1 MAGLI
6 SGCSFTPHGIAT
18 PMANPSDTTTL
29 QASKHR
35 TRRQTDKPIR
45 SGRFAAGLALVLA
58 IVAVLAS
65 GYVAYLV
72 NSKRGLT
79 DAKGR
84 LFNVEQETTQLQEL
98 TQQMNQE
105 LGAQRDAQNIL
116 KTSVQTLHEEIGKG
130 RRAWLLAETANLLVI
145 AQHRLA
151 YARDPSQ
158 ALEALR
164 AADRQL
170 QQLADPSYQPVRKLL
185 EREISALETFRRLD
199 LSGMAQRLGQLA
211 GRVDG
216 LPLAPLP
223 QEPTLATDGES
234 GGFARE
240 VWKDLRDLVRIRTT
254 TDVRR
259 PLLLPEHKYF
269 LRENLRLMLYGA
281 QVALL
286 HGDIGTL
293 ELNARAAHKWLADYY
308 DANNSA
314 VRAANAELETILKS
328 RPADLPDISAS
339 LTSLRELTARLNPP

>member
-1 MAGLI
+1 
-6 SGCSFTPHGIAT
+6 
-18 PMANPSDTTTL
+18 MANPSDTTPD
-29 QASKHR
+29 QVSKR
-35 TRRQTDKPIR
+35 RARRQTDKPPR

-65 GYVAYLV
+65 GYVAHLV

-84 LFNVEQETTQLQEL
+84 LFNVEQETTQLHEL

-105 LGAQRDAQNIL
+105 LSAQRDAQNIL

-151 YARDPSQ
+151 YARDPGQ

-170 QQLADPSYQPVRKLL
+170 QQLADPNYQPVRKLL
-185 EREISALETFRRLD
+185 EREIGALETFRRLD

-211 GRVDG
+211 GRVDS

-223 QEPTLATDGES
+223 QEPVATEGENS
-234 GGFARE
+234 FARE

-286 HGDIGTL
+286 HGDIATL
-293 ELNARAAHKWLADYY
+293 ELNARAARKWLADYY
-308 DANNSA
+308 DADNAA
-314 VRAANAELETILKS
+314 VREASAELEATLKS

-339 LTSLRELTARLNPP
+339 LTSLRELTARLNTP

>member
-1 MAGLI
+1 
-6 SGCSFTPHGIAT
+6 
-18 PMANPSDTTTL
+18 MANPSDTTPV

-35 TRRQTDKPIR
+35 ARRQTDKPTR
-45 SGRFAAGLALVLA
+45 SGRFAAGMALVLA

-105 LGAQRDAQNIL
+105 LSAQRESQDML
-116 KTSVQTLHEEIGKG
+116 KTSVQTLHDEIGKG
-130 RRAWLLAETANLLVI
+130 RRAWLLAETTNLLVI

-170 QQLADPSYQPVRKLL
+170 QQLADPNYQPVRKLL
-185 EREISALETFRRLD
+185 EREIGALETFRRLD
-199 LSGMAQRLGQLA
+199 LTGMAQRLGQLA
-211 GRVDG
+211 GRVDS

-223 QEPTLATDGES
+223 QEPVATDGES
-234 GGFARE
+234 GFARE

-339 LTSLRELTARLNPP
+339 LTSLRELTARLNPS

>member
-1 MAGLI
+1 MADSSRLL
-6 SGCSFTPHGIAT
+6 SHPHEYRNS
-18 PMANPSDTTTL
+18 MANPSDTPAV
-29 QASKHR
+29 QAP
-35 TRRQTDKPIR
+35 TRRQTDKPLR
-45 SGRFAAGLALVLA
+45 TGRFAAGLALVLA
-58 IVAVLAS
+58 IIAVLAS
-65 GYVAYLV
+65 GYVGYLV
-72 NSKRGLT
+72 NSKRGLS

-105 LGAQRDAQNIL
+105 LSAQRDAQNIL

-170 QQLADPSYQPVRKLL
+170 QQLADPNYQPVRKLL
-185 EREISALETFRRLD
+185 EREIGALETFRRLD

-211 GRVDG
+211 GRVDS

-223 QEPTLATDGES
+223 QEPAATES
-234 GGFARE
+234 EGGFARE

-254 TDVRR
+254 SDVRR

-286 HGDIGTL
+286 HGDIATL
-293 ELNARAAHKWLADYY
+293 ELNARAAHKWLTDYY

-314 VRAANAELETILKS
+314 VRAANTELETILKN

-339 LTSLRELTARLNPP
+339 LTSLRELTARLNTP

>member
-1 MAGLI
+1 
-6 SGCSFTPHGIAT
+6 
-18 PMANPSDTTTL
+18 MANPSETTPV
-29 QASKHR
+29 QASKR
-35 TRRQTDKPIR
+35 RARRQTDKPVR

-65 GYVAYLV
+65 GYVGYLV

-84 LFNVEQETTQLQEL
+84 LFNVEQETNQLHEL

-105 LGAQRDAQNIL
+105 LSTQRDAQNML
-116 KTSVQTLHEEIGKG
+116 KASVQTLHEEIGKG

-185 EREISALETFRRLD
+185 EREIGALETFRRLD
-199 LSGMAQRLGQLA
+199 LTGMAQRLGQLA

-216 LPLAPLP
+216 LPLTPLP
-223 QEPTLATDGES
+223 QEPVAADGES
-234 GGFARE
+234 GFARE

-286 HGDIGTL
+286 HGDIATL

-314 VRAANAELETILKS
+314 VRAANTELETILKS

-339 LTSLRELTARLNPP
+339 LTSLRELTARLNSP

>member
-1 MAGLI
+1 
-6 SGCSFTPHGIAT
+6 
-18 PMANPSDTTTL
+18 MANAPDTAPLPVT
-29 QASKHR
+29 KRR

-45 SGRFAAGLALVLA
+45 TGRFAAGMAMVLA
-58 IVAVLAS
+58 IIAVLAS
-65 GYVAYLV
+65 GYVGYLV

-84 LFNVEQETTQLQEL
+84 LVNVEQETTQLQEL

-105 LGAQRDAQNIL
+105 LSTQRETQDML
-116 KTSVQTLHEEIGKG
+116 KTSVQTLHDEIGKG

-170 QQLADPSYQPVRKLL
+170 QQLGDPSYQPVRKIL
-185 EREISALETFRRLD
+185 EREIAALETFRRLD

-211 GRVDG
+211 GRVDS

-223 QEPTLATDGES
+223 QEPAAPSGED
-234 GGFARE
+234 GFARE
-240 VWKDLRDLVRIRTT
+240 IWKDLRDLVRIRTT

-281 QVALL
+281 QIALL
-286 HGDIGTL
+286 HGDIATL

-314 VRAANAELETILKS
+314 VRAASAELEATLKN

-339 LTSLRELTARLNPP
+339 LTSLRELTARLSTP

>member
-1 MAGLI
+1 
-6 SGCSFTPHGIAT
+6 
-18 PMANPSDTTTL
+18 MANPSDTTPV
-29 QASKHR
+29 QVSKR
-35 TRRQTDKPIR
+35 RARRQTDKPIR
-45 SGRFAAGLALVLA
+45 SGRFAAGMALVLA

-72 NSKRGLT
+72 NSKRGLS

-105 LGAQRDAQNIL
+105 LGTQRDAQNML
-116 KTSVQTLHEEIGKG
+116 KSSVQTLHEEIGKG

-170 QQLADPSYQPVRKLL
+170 QQLADPNYQPVRKLL
-185 EREISALETFRRLD
+185 EREIGALETFRRLD
-199 LSGMAQRLGQLA
+199 LTGMAQRLGQLA
-211 GRVDG
+211 GRVDS

-223 QEPTLATDGES
+223 QEPVASAGES
-234 GGFARE
+234 GFARE

-286 HGDIGTL
+286 HGDIATL
-293 ELNARAAHKWLADYY
+293 ELNARAARKWLADYY
-308 DANNSA
+308 DANNNA

-339 LTSLRELTARLNPP
+339 LTSLRELTARLNTP

>member
-1 MAGLI
+1 MADA
-6 SGCSFTPHGIAT
+6 P
-18 PMANPSDTTTL
+18 DTAPL
-29 QASKHR
+29 PVNKRR

-45 SGRFAAGLALVLA
+45 TGRFAAGMAMVLA
-58 IVAVLAS
+58 IIAVLAS
-65 GYVAYLV
+65 GYVGYLV

-105 LGAQRDAQNIL
+105 LSTQRETQDML
-116 KTSVQTLHEEIGKG
+116 KTSVQTLHDEIGKG

-170 QQLADPSYQPVRKLL
+170 QQLGDPSYQPVRKIL
-185 EREISALETFRRLD
+185 EREIAALETFRRLD

-211 GRVDG
+211 GRVDS

-223 QEPTLATDGES
+223 QEPTAADGES
-234 GGFARE
+234 GFARE

-286 HGDIGTL
+286 HGDIATL

-314 VRAANAELETILKS
+314 VRAASAELEATLKS

-339 LTSLRELTARLNPP
+339 LTSLRELTARLSTP

>member
-1 MAGLI
+1 
-6 SGCSFTPHGIAT
+6 
-18 PMANPSDTTTL
+18 MANPSDTAPS
-29 QASKHR
+29 QASKR
-35 TRRQTDKPIR
+35 RARRQTDKPVR

-65 GYVAYLV
+65 GYVGYLV

-84 LFNVEQETTQLQEL
+84 LFNVEQETNQLHEL

-105 LGAQRDAQNIL
+105 LSTQRDAQNML

-185 EREISALETFRRLD
+185 EREIGALETFRRLD
-199 LSGMAQRLGQLA
+199 LTGMAQRLGQLA
-211 GRVDG
+211 GRVDS

-223 QEPTLATDGES
+223 QEPVATDGES
-234 GGFARE
+234 GFARE

-286 HGDIGTL
+286 HGDIATL

-339 LTSLRELTARLNPP
+339 LTSLRELTARLNAP

>member
-1 MAGLI
+1 
-6 SGCSFTPHGIAT
+6 
-18 PMANPSDTTTL
+18 MANPSDTTPV

-45 SGRFAAGLALVLA
+45 SGRFAAGMALVLA

-105 LGAQRDAQNIL
+105 LSAQRESQDML
-116 KTSVQTLHEEIGKG
+116 KSSVQTLHDEIGKG

-170 QQLADPSYQPVRKLL
+170 QQLADPNYQPVRKLL
-185 EREISALETFRRLD
+185 EREIGALETFRRLD
-199 LSGMAQRLGQLA
+199 LTGMAQRLGQLA
-211 GRVDG
+211 GRVDS

-223 QEPTLATDGES
+223 QEPVATDGES
-234 GGFARE
+234 GFARE

-293 ELNARAAHKWLADYY
+293 ELNAGAAHKWLADYY

-314 VRAANAELETILKS
+314 VRAANAELETILKN

-339 LTSLRELTARLNPP
+339 LTSLRELTARLNPS

>member
-1 MAGLI
+1 
-6 SGCSFTPHGIAT
+6 
-18 PMANPSDTTTL
+18 MANPSDTPAD
-29 QASKHR
+29 QASTSH
-35 TRRQTDKPIR
+35 TRRQTDKPPR

-65 GYVAYLV
+65 GYVTYLV

-105 LGAQRDAQNIL
+105 LSAQRDAQNIL

-170 QQLADPSYQPVRKLL
+170 QQLADPDYQPVRKLL
-185 EREISALETFRRLD
+185 EREIGALETFRRLD

-211 GRVDG
+211 GRVDS
-216 LPLAPLP
+216 LPLLPLP
-223 QEPTLATDGES
+223 QEPAAPES
-234 GGFARE
+234 EGGFARE

-286 HGDIGTL
+286 HGDIATL

-308 DANNSA
+308 DASNSA
-314 VRAANAELETILKS
+314 VRAANTELETILKS

-339 LTSLRELTARLNPP
+339 LTSLRELTARLNTP

>member
-1 MAGLI
+1 
-6 SGCSFTPHGIAT
+6 
-18 PMANPSDTTTL
+18 MANSSDTTSI
-29 QASKHR
+29 QVSKR
-35 TRRQTDKPIR
+35 RARRQTDKPLR

-65 GYVAYLV
+65 AYVGYLV

-105 LGAQRDAQNIL
+105 LSAQRDTQTML
-116 KTSVQTLHEEIGKG
+116 KNSVQTLHEEIGKG

-170 QQLADPSYQPVRKLL
+170 QQLADPNYQPVRKLL
-185 EREISALETFRRLD
+185 EREINALETFRRLD
-199 LSGMAQRLGQLA
+199 LTGMAQRLGQLA
-211 GRVDG
+211 GRVDS

-223 QEPTLATDGES
+223 EEPVVAEGENS
-234 GGFARE
+234 FARD

-314 VRAANAELETILKS
+314 VRTANAELEAILKS

-339 LTSLRELTARLNPP
+339 LNSLRELTARLNTP

>member
-1 MAGLI
+1 
-6 SGCSFTPHGIAT
+6 
-18 PMANPSDTTTL
+18 MANAPDTAPL
-29 QASKHR
+29 PVNKRR

-45 SGRFAAGLALVLA
+45 TGRFAAGMAMVLA
-58 IVAVLAS
+58 IIAVLAS
-65 GYVAYLV
+65 GYVGYLV

-105 LGAQRDAQNIL
+105 LSTQRETQDML
-116 KTSVQTLHEEIGKG
+116 KTSVQTLHDEIGKG

-151 YARDPSQ
+151 YARDPNQ

-170 QQLADPSYQPVRKLL
+170 QQLGDPSYQPVRKIL
-185 EREISALETFRRLD
+185 EREIAALETFRRLD

-211 GRVDG
+211 GRVDS

-223 QEPTLATDGES
+223 QEPTATDGES
-234 GGFARE
+234 GFARE

-286 HGDIGTL
+286 HGDIVTL

-314 VRAANAELETILKS
+314 VRAASAELEATLKS

-339 LTSLRELTARLNPP
+339 LTSLRELTARLSTP